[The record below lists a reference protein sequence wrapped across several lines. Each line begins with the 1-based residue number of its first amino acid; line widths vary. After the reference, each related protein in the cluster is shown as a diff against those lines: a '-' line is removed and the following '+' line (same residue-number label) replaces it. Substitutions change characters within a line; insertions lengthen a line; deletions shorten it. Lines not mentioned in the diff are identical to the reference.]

1 MELRQLQTFIQAAQL
16 QSFSKAAM
24 QLGYSQSA
32 VTVQI
37 RMLEKELGTRL
48 FDRMGKQVVLTAQG
62 KKFLEHANRIL
73 YEVNRTRLSMHED
86 EELKNPL
93 HIGTIESLC
102 SAKFP
107 SIVSRFRER
116 YPQVKFQITV
126 GTPEELIRMMEHD
139 LLDLIYIL
147 DAPRWSENWVK
158 AMEVAEP
165 IVFVASPLFLGRHLA
180 GQVSAQEQ
188 KLQGQPGTAGQP
200 DTQGQPDTAGRPDT
214 AGQSEMQGQPG
225 MAGRTGMQE
234 ANWSTTLDSILRE
247 PFFLTEKNA
256 NYRQALD
263 QYLASCHCALSP
275 VLEISDTAFIIQML
289 EQSRGLSFLP
299 LFAVQRQICEGTLAV
314 VEVEHVQISM
324 YRQIFYHKNKF
335 KTREMEQFIVFASE
349 EDARCADEKFT
360 P

>member
-1 MELRQLQTFIQAAQL
+1 MELRQLQTFVQAAKL
-16 QSFSKAAM
+16 QSFSRAAS

-48 FDRMGKQVVLTAQG
+48 FDRMGKQVELTAQG
-62 KKFLEHANRIL
+62 RKFLEHANTIL
-73 YEVNRTRLSMHED
+73 YEVDRTRLSMHED

-102 SAKFP
+102 TAKFP

-139 LLDLIYIL
+139 LLDMIYIL

-158 AMEVAEP
+158 AMELAEP
-165 IVFVASPLFLGRHLA
+165 IVFVASPSFWSEG
-180 GQVSAQEQ
+180 S
-188 KLQGQPGTAGQP
+188 PGTGKAGEKVP
-200 DTQGQPDTAGRPDT
+200 CDGLEGWTEAC
-214 AGQSEMQGQPG
+214 
-225 MAGRTGMQE
+225 TGHK
-234 ANWSTTLDSILRE
+234 TLDEILQE

-263 QYLASCHCALSP
+263 QYLASCHRSLSP

-299 LFAVQRQICEGTLAV
+299 LFAVQKQIREGTLAV
-314 VEVEHVQISM
+314 VKVDNVEISM

-335 KTREMEQFIVFASE
+335 KTREMEQFIAFASE
-349 EDARCADEKFT
+349 EENR
-360 P
+360 